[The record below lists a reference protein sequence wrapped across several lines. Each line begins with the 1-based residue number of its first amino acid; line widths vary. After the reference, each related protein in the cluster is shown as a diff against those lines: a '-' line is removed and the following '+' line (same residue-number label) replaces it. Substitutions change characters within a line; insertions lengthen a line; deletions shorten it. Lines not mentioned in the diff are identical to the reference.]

1 MCVQAYRTPI
11 DPPEFDDEP
20 LLNESGASPAA
31 ASREETLLKRMAA
44 ENIVDEFVVFKEVR
58 A

>member
-1 MCVQAYRTPI
+1 MQAYRTPI